1 MRKLKRFLFVILL
14 LAGLFAI
21 WVEVANRNSKNMT
34 YRQKILK
41 TIYPAFMWL
50 NRVTGKRQSTMQQD
64 KIPPMSFYDLR
75 VTLNNGKELSFAD
88 FKGKKVLLV
97 NTASNCGYTNQYT
110 DLQKLYE
117 QEKQGLV
124 IIGFPAN
131 DFLEQEKGS
140 DDQIAE
146 FCKLNYGV
154 SFPLAKKSIVIKG
167 SGQNAV
173 YQWLTDPAKNGWND
187 KQPEWNF
194 SKYLVDENG
203 LLKGYYSPSYSPMGK
218 EFLEALK

>member
-154 SFPLAKKSIVIKG
+154 SFPMFEKIEVNGKNTHPIFKYLKSKLPGSFFIKTIKWNFTKFVI
-167 SGQNAV
+167 
-173 YQWLTDPAKNGWND
+173 DKNG
-187 KQPEWNF
+187 KAIKRF
-194 SKYLVDENG
+194 SPTTGTEEIKEYLQKI
-203 LLKGYYSPSYSPMGK
+203 L
-218 EFLEALK
+218 